1 MSSQYD
7 SGYRCI
13 TVKHSYASENS
24 SSNRKLIADR
34 KYIIDNIKRVFFFI
48 KISTCYQI
56 ESRNTIRILKS

>member
-34 KYIIDNIKRVFFFI
+34 KYIIDNIKRV
-48 KISTCYQI
+48 Y
-56 ESRNTIRILKS
+56 